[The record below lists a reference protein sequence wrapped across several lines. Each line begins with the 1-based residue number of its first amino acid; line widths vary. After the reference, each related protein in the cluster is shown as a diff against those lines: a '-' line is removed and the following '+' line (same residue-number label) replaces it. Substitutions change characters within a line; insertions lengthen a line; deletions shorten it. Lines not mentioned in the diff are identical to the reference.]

1 MNKTGIVRH
10 LDELGRITLPIEL
23 RRNLQMEEHEALE
36 ILVDGDTIVLRKHI
50 IGDIF
55 TGEKEDL
62 VEFEG
67 KQVSRTSIIKL
78 AQLAGLQIAE

>member
-10 LDELGRITLPIEL
+10 LDDLGRITLPIEL

-50 IGDIF
+50 NGDIF
-55 TGEKEDL
+55 TGDKEDL

-67 KQVSRTSIIKL
+67 KQVSKATIIKL
-78 AQLAGLQIAE
+78 AQLAGLQIIE

>member
-23 RRNLQMEEHEALE
+23 RRNLQLEEHEPLE
-36 ILVDGDTIVLRKHI
+36 ILVDGDSIVLRKHTT
-50 IGDIF
+50 GDIF
-55 TGEKEDL
+55 TGVKEDL

-67 KQVSRTSIIKL
+67 KQVSKASIIKL
-78 AQLAGLQIAE
+78 AQLAGLQIVE